1 MWGFLQSVHF
11 SIKEYDMEAEQ
22 LVSSIELNTLE
33 DSNTEIALK
42 LAQVC
47 MYTRRL
53 RERARRK
60 RVVRDYQLV
69 AKFFANQRKDTNKK
83 PLTKEQR

>member
-1 MWGFLQSVHF
+1 
-11 SIKEYDMEAEQ
+11 
-22 LVSSIELNTLE
+22 
-33 DSNTEIALK
+33 
-42 LAQVC
+42 

-69 AKFFANQRKDTNKK
+69 AKFFSNQRKDLKK

>member
-1 MWGFLQSVHF
+1 MA
-11 SIKEYDMEAEQ
+11 AEQ
-22 LVSSIELNTLE
+22 LVSSMELNLKE
-33 DSNTEIALK
+33 DSSLEIALK
-42 LAQVC
+42 LAHVD

-69 AKFFANQRKDTNKK
+69 ANFFCSLRKDSNKTS
-83 PLTKEQR
+83 LTKEQK